1 MTKGS
6 RRDRAE
12 HFDSMDTPDGLIA
25 VLDVIKAAQKH
36 YRNGDVLEQNRLKE
50 ELDQIFDEC
59 GGDAEE
65 ETFEWYF
72 HTADQ
77 RSYLSHKLRNQG
89 VDRQQTLPQGK
100 RTASLTRARLLRHLW
115 RINKAKRP
123 LSSRFCQG
131 MVRTHLNQALRVYES
146 AWLKGIG
153 IKTDDPIGALRRRR
167 LKPADHDRIR
177 ALVSDRVIPALSR
190 QTREEN
196 AAKTWK
202 QSVVLQLAELFA
214 RYAPPPDYDKHGIAA
229 LPAGPGTFF
238 IRFLTCAFWYFDPDL
253 EVLDESLSMFWRDRK
268 RVMLGTKY
276 PIFESTVSL

>member
-1 MTKGS
+1 MTQSS
-6 RRDRAE
+6 RRDRTE
-12 HFDSMDTPDGLIA
+12 YFDSLDTPDGLIA
-25 VLDVIKAAQKH
+25 VLDAVKAAQKR
-36 YRNGDVLEQNRLKE
+36 YKNGAALEQNRLRE
-50 ELDQIFDEC
+50 ELARIFDEC
-59 GGDAEE
+59 GGDAKEG
-65 ETFEWYF
+65 TFEWYF

-89 VDRQQTLPQGK
+89 MDRQQTLPQGK
-100 RTASLTRARLLRHLW
+100 KTASLTRARLLRHLR

-146 AWLKGIG
+146 AWLKGKG
-153 IKTDDPIGALRRRR
+153 VSTLNPIGALRSRR
-167 LKPADHDRIR
+167 LKLADHDRIR
-177 ALVSDRVIPALSR
+177 ALISDRVIPALSR

-229 LPAGPGTFF
+229 LPAGPDTFF
-238 IRFLTCAFWYFDPDL
+238 IKFLSCAFWYFDPDL
-253 EVLDESLSMFWRDRK
+253 EVLNESLSMFWRDRK

-276 PIFESTVSL
+276 PNFESKISL